1 MMLRKKYSDN
11 ELLEAVYSR
20 DSKLIKYI
28 MQLVWSQVRELVTS
42 NSGTNDDAMQ
52 IVQEAFVAIYS
63 KKEKPVLVSTFSTYF
78 VSICKNLWYHELRR
92 RKVRPVYQTL
102 HDEIPD
108 LDNEIKEKELFEQRR
123 QLYLKY
129 YKKIQKV
136 CQDVLRLMAMGFTN
150 EHITT
155 ELAFSSVAYT
165 RNRKSMCNKKLLEMI
180 KADPQYNALKYGL

>member
-1 MMLRKKYSDN
+1 MLRKKYSDN